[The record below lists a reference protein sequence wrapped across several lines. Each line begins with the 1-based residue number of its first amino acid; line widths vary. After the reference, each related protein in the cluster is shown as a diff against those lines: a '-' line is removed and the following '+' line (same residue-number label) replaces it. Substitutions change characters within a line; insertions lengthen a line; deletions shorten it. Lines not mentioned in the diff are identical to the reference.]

1 MKKHV
6 NIPVFIPHYGCPN
19 ACVFC
24 NQKKIT
30 GKPSYERETVRAEI
44 DEALS
49 TVNTELSETELAFFG
64 GSFTALPR
72 EEMLGLLEISDAYL
86 KDNKI
91 SAVRL
96 STRPD
101 AISDEI
107 LDILAKHGVKT
118 VELGIQSFSDTVL
131 SASKRGHTAAASE
144 SACKAVKSHGFKL
157 IGQMMV
163 GLPSSTLD
171 DEIST
176 AEKICS
182 LGADGARVYP
192 TVVFPE
198 TELCEMEKEGV
209 YSHLTVDEAVKRTAE
224 VLCVFARH
232 GVPVIRIGLCSNETL
247 AEDKY
252 EESYHPAVGEL
263 ALNLMY
269 LKMMR
274 ASLDGC
280 RRDNKTGALFYVS
293 KGRISQAVGQK
304 KSNITKLKN
313 EYGLK
318 DVKVAESDTL
328 CGFQLM
334 LKLTDDKNRTKGR
347 SPNETDFT

>member
-30 GKPSYERETVRAEI
+30 GKPSYERETVKAEI

-49 TVNTELSETELAFFG
+49 TVSTELNETELAFFG

-86 KDNKI
+86 KENKI
-91 SAVRL
+91 SSVRL

-107 LDILAKHGVKT
+107 LDILAEHGVKT
-118 VELGIQSFSDTVL
+118 VELGIQSFSDDVL
-131 SASKRGHTAAASE
+131 RSSKRGHTAAVSE
-144 SACKAVKSHGFKL
+144 AACKAVKAHGFKL

-171 DEIST
+171 NEIKT
-176 AEKICS
+176 AEKICA

-198 TELCEMEKEGV
+198 TELCEMEKNGT
-209 YSHLTVDEAVKRTAE
+209 YSHLTVDEAINRTAE

-247 AEDKY
+247 AEDEY
-252 EESYHPAVGEL
+252 CGNYHPAIGEL

-274 ASLDGC
+274 GALDESK
-280 RRDNKTGALFYVS
+280 RDNKTDAIFYVS

-304 KSNITKLKN
+304 KSNIIKLKN

-318 DVKVAESDTL
+318 DVKVAESETL

-334 LKLTDDKNRTKGR
+334 LKLTDGKK
-347 SPNETDFT
+347 PNERTFPK